1 MLGKTL
7 GIIINRL
14 TVGFV
19 FAFIYQALTG
29 AATSLL
35 SIPLTGTIQDLVW
48 GLERAN
54 QTDSMW
60 AIVWWV
66 VSTILFT
73 TIATQ
78 LVRFRRFISPYKGE
92 KRIYQS
98 FTITLPTIVILGAAM
113 SFIFFVVD
121 LSIGTTTN
129 VTDISTI
136 YMAAT
141 EGDYGPLGI
150 SMLFSLVA
158 GFIVVGVISRA
169 SGKVKELTRGM
180 GALDMGGLKKKFGKE
195 SARTTGDTLGMAPGE
210 LVHIGE
216 KKVEKVWFSAMQYDG
231 GMLNEIEKTYDM
243 DECFAAN
250 KMKVNWLNMTGVHD
264 AGPVQEFGE
273 RFGLHEL
280 HQADIMNTELRP
292 TIDVMEGHIFMVLKM
307 PRYDKDHNLV
317 VEHISVI
324 LGNDHVISFQEDEG
338 DVFDRVRENIRKS
351 RGEFRN
357 MYSDYLA
364 YALID
369 AIVDNFFV
377 ILERIGNQTEDLE
390 KALMANPDPQ
400 TLQTIYALKRQM
412 VTLRKVIWPIR
423 EVIDGLD
430 RSDSSL
436 IHAGTKRYLRDA
448 YNHTVQTM
456 DTIESLR
463 DMVGGMLDTYLS
475 SMSNRMNEVMKTLTI
490 IASIFIPITF
500 IAGLYGTN
508 FAHVPELE
516 LEGGYFIMLGVMG
529 AITTVML
536 IWFKRKAWL

>member
-7 GIIINRL
+7 GIVINRL

-35 SIPLTGTIQDLVW
+35 SIPLTGTIQDLLW
-48 GLERAN
+48 GLERTN
-54 QTDSMW
+54 QTDSSW

-66 VSTILFT
+66 ISTILFT

-92 KRIYQS
+92 KRIYEPL
-98 FTITLPTIVILGAAM
+98 TITLPTIVILGAAM

-121 LSIGTTTN
+121 LIIGTTTN

-141 EGDYGPLGI
+141 TGDYGPLGI
-150 SMLFSLVA
+150 SILFSLVA
-158 GFIVVGVISRA
+158 GFVVVGVISRA
-169 SGKVKELTRGM
+169 SRKVKELTRGM
-180 GALDMGGLKKKFGKE
+180 GAIDMERLKKKFGKE
-195 SARTTGDTLGMAPGE
+195 KVKTTADTLGMAPGE
-210 LVHIGE
+210 LVHIGK
-216 KKVEKVWFSAMQYDG
+216 KKVDQVWFSTMQYEREQ
-231 GMLNEIEKTYDM
+231 LNEIERTYDI
-243 DECFAAN
+243 DECLAAEP
-250 KMKVNWLNMTGVHD
+250 MRVNWLNMTGLHD
-264 AGPVQEFGE
+264 AEPVQEFGR

-292 TIDVMEGHIFMVLKM
+292 SIDISEGHIFMVLKM
-307 PRYDKDHNLV
+307 PRYDANDNLV
-317 VEHISVI
+317 VEHLSII
-324 LGNDHVISFQEDEG
+324 LGDEYVISFQEDDG

-357 MYSDYLA
+357 MRSDYLA

-390 KALMANPDPQ
+390 KELMDNPDPH
-400 TLQTIYALKRQM
+400 TLQTIYTLKRQM
-412 VTLRKVIWPIR
+412 VTLRRVIWPMR
-423 EVIDGLD
+423 EIIDGLE
-430 RSDSSL
+430 RNDSPL
-436 IHAGTKRYLRDA
+436 IHDGTKRYLRDA

-463 DMVGGMLDTYLS
+463 DMIGGMLDTYLS
-475 SMSNRMNEVMKTLTI
+475 SVSNRMNEVMKTLTI

-508 FAHVPELE
+508 FPHVPELE

-529 AITTVML
+529 VISTIML

>member
-7 GIIINRL
+7 GIIVNRL

-29 AATSLL
+29 VATSLL
-35 SIPLTGTIQDLVW
+35 SIPLTGTIQDLIW
-48 GLERAN
+48 GLESAN
-54 QTDSMW
+54 QLNSSW
-60 AIVWWV
+60 AIIWWV

-98 FTITLPTIVILGAAM
+98 FAITLPTIVILGAVM

-121 LSIGTTTN
+121 LVIGTTTD

-141 EGDYGPLGI
+141 DGDYGPLGI

-158 GFIVVGVISRA
+158 GFVVVGVISRA
-169 SGKVKELTRGM
+169 SGKVKDLTRGM
-180 GALDMGGLKKKFGKE
+180 GTLDMEGLKKKFGKGDV
-195 SARTTGDTLGMAPGE
+195 RTTGDTLGMAPGE
-210 LVHIGE
+210 LIHIGE
-216 KKVEKVWFSAMQYDG
+216 KKVERVWFSSMQYDDDT
-231 GMLNEIEKTYDM
+231 LNEIKKTYDA
-243 DECFAAN
+243 DECFATK
-250 KMKVNWLNMTGVHD
+250 KMRVNWLNMTGVHN
-264 AGPVQEFGE
+264 ANLIREFGE
-273 RFGLHEL
+273 KFGLHEL

-292 TIDVMEGHIFMVLKM
+292 AIDVSEGHIFMVLKM
-307 PRYDKDHNLV
+307 PRYDEDNNLI
-317 VEHISVI
+317 VEQISII
-324 LGNDHVISFQEDEG
+324 LRSDYVISFQEAEG

-357 MYSDYLA
+357 MRSDYLA

-390 KALMANPDPQ
+390 RELMDNPDPE
-400 TLQTIYALKRQM
+400 TLQTIYTLKRQM

-423 EVIDGLD
+423 EVVDGLE
-430 RSDSSL
+430 RSDSPVIQAS
-436 IHAGTKRYLRDA
+436 TKRYLRDA

-508 FAHVPELE
+508 FSHIPELE
-516 LEGGYFIMLGVMG
+516 FEGGYYIMLGVMG
-529 AITTVML
+529 VIIVIML
-536 IWFKRKAWL
+536 AWFKRKGWL